1 MVSPVH
7 GDYRRCQAEIPRIVL
22 SKFPRPALYSDLVPP
37 PLRGVRTSRTRGG
50 MRWTLAAR
58 ETSAACWRTA
68 KSCRSDAPMLASSL
82 REAAQATVSNK
93 PGHRGEREVSRKTI
107 ARGMPGRSGVTVVTM
122 LVCLF
127 YFACEAAGA
136 SRARHSLRPLIS
148 EDGTFLAN
156 LARNVRRDR
165 EAVFTIES
173 ATYPIVNSK

>member
-1 MVSPVH
+1 
-7 GDYRRCQAEIPRIVL
+7 
-22 SKFPRPALYSDLVPP
+22 
-37 PLRGVRTSRTRGG
+37 

-127 YFACEAAGA
+127 FITHEAAGA
-136 SRARHSLRPLIS
+136 SSVRHSLRPLILLG
-148 EDGTFLAN
+148 ERFCTTRAHCAAGTRSRMFLRCLTVESAPSHPTPSFRGSRKAEPGIHN
-156 LARNVRRDR
+156 HDR
-165 EAVFTIES
+165 EYGFRVRA
-173 ATYPIVNSK
+173 